1 MPTTKLG
8 EYDGRT
14 KREDMGMD
22 ADAPFSRSAGGAGT
36 PPAPGVLAGTMVRT
50 MDGIL
55 PVEYL
60 TPGDRIVTRAGAR
73 RLTSVS
79 VMVRKRIDLVRIRA
93 STMGHDRPDQDLL
106 VSPDQPVII
115 RDWRAQALYGVPF
128 AAIPAA
134 RLADNEFICL
144 ETHRNV
150 RLFTLRFDDDEVI
163 YAEGLELACP
173 AFLPEL
179 A

>member
-1 MPTTKLG
+1 M
-8 EYDGRT
+8 
-14 KREDMGMD
+14 
-22 ADAPFSRSAGGAGT
+22 
-36 PPAPGVLAGTMVRT
+36 LAGTMVRT
-50 MDGIL
+50 LDGLI
-55 PVEYL
+55 PVEFL

-79 VMVRKRIDLVRIRA
+79 VVVRKQVDLVRVKA

-106 VSPDQPVII
+106 LSPGQPVLI
-115 RDWRAQALYGVPF
+115 RDWRAQALYGLPV
-128 AAIPAA
+128 AAIPVS
-134 RLADNEFICL
+134 RLADGEFVCV
-144 ETHRNV
+144 ESHRNA
-150 RLFTLRFDDDEVI
+150 RLFTLRFDEDEVI

>member
-1 MPTTKLG
+1 
-8 EYDGRT
+8 
-14 KREDMGMD
+14 MGMD

-36 PPAPGVLAGTMVRT
+36 NSAPGMVAGTMVRT
-50 MDGIL
+50 LDGVL

-60 TPGDRIVTRAGAR
+60 TPGDRIVTRAGMR

-79 VMVRKRIDLVRIRA
+79 VQSRKMADLVRIRA
-93 STMGHDRPDQDLL
+93 STIGHDRPDQDLL
-106 VSPDQPVII
+106 LSPGQPVVI
-115 RDWRAQALYGVPF
+115 RDWRAKALYGLPA
-128 AAIPAA
+128 AAIPAS
-134 RLADNEFICL
+134 RLADGEYVCL
-144 ETHRNV
+144 ETHRRV
-150 RLFTLRFDDDEVI
+150 RIFTLRFDEEEVI

>member
-1 MPTTKLG
+1 M
-8 EYDGRT
+8 E
-14 KREDMGMD
+14 MD
-22 ADAPFSRSAGGAGT
+22 AEAPFSRSAGGAGM

-50 MDGIL
+50 LDGVL

-60 TPGDRIVTRAGAR
+60 TPGDRIVTRAGMR
-73 RLTSVS
+73 RLTSIS
-79 VMVRKRIDLVRIRA
+79 VVARKMLDLVRIRA

-106 VSPDQPVII
+106 VAPGQAILI
-115 RDWRAQALYGVPF
+115 RDWRAQAIFGLPV
-128 AAIPAA
+128 AAVPAA
-134 RLADNEFICL
+134 RLADGEFVCL
-144 ETHRNV
+144 EAHRDV
-150 RLFTLRFDDDEVI
+150 RLFTLRFDEDEVI